1 MMKERD
7 FDIMLN
13 ACKQRQQFYKYVSEL
28 VKPNQTTMNQEEE
41 SKHIE
46 NMAD

>member
-1 MMKERD
+1 MNSKDMRHGAEVMMKERD

-28 VKPNQTTMNQEEE
+28 VKY
-41 SKHIE
+41 S
-46 NMAD
+46 